1 MKSIQKIGLT
11 ALAGS
16 MIAVSANAVEM
27 TVAGTAEATYTT
39 NGGSGGTNNTN
50 TGNPLG
56 LNTFISFNGSGELDN
71 GNTVSFFSSLTE
83 AGARTSASL
92 SYDMGDMGTLI
103 LDQSTDAGGISK
115 INNMIPTAWEEADHG
130 SGSGLGDLDLNGS
143 ESVIGFENT
152 YGGMAVSVEYNPGT
166 DVGTMQGDGG
176 TQGDSTGTAKN
187 ISIKGPLGEGMT
199 FGVGYGDE
207 ETNALDKDGQE
218 WAAYV
223 NYANGPI
230 TVGYG
235 MGDVQDNTALANGE
249 AFTHYGIA
257 FAVNDN
263 ISVSLGRDDVDVQK
277 TGGTTVTEESTGLD
291 ASYTMGSASVR
302 AHIGKTDNYLG
313 ATGDTKEYTEISL
326 ILSF

>member
-71 GNTVSFFSSLTE
+71 GYSVSFFSSLTE

-92 SYDMGDMGTLI
+92 AVDMGDMGKIT

-115 INNMIPTAWEEADHG
+115 INNMIPTAYEEADHG
-130 SGSGLGDLDLNGS
+130 SGSGAGDLDLNGS
-143 ESVIGFENT
+143 ENVIAYNT
-152 YGGMAVSVEYNPGT
+152 TVSGMAISVEYNPGT

-176 TQGDSTGTAKN
+176 TQGDSVGTAKN
-187 ISIKGPLGEGMT
+187 ISIKGPLGD
-199 FGVGYGDE
+199 GVTVGLGYGDE
-207 ETNALDKDGQE
+207 ETNSHDKDGQE
-218 WAAYV
+218 WAAYI
-223 NYANGPI
+223 NYVTGPI
-230 TVGYG
+230 SIGYG
-235 MGDVQDNTALANGE
+235 MGDVQDNTASINGE
-249 AFTHYGIA
+249 SYVHYGVS

-263 ISVSLGRDDVDVQK
+263 LSISYGRDDVDVMK
-277 TGGTTVTEESTGLD
+277 TGATNVTEESTGVS
-291 ASYTMGSASVR
+291 ASYTIGSASIR
-302 AHIGKTDNYLG
+302 AHTSKTDNYNG
-313 ATGDTKEYTEISL
+313 VSTDTKEYTELSL
-326 ILSF
+326 LLSF

>member
-39 NGGSGGTNNTN
+39 NSGTGGTNNTN

-115 INNMIPTAWEEADHG
+115 INNMIPTAYEEADHLTG
-130 SGSGLGDLDLNGS
+130 SGAGDLDLNGS
-143 ESVIGFENT
+143 ESVIAFNNT
-152 YGGMAVSVEYNPGT
+152 YGGMDVSVEYNPGT
-166 DVGTMQGDGG
+166 DVGTMQGDGVA
-176 TQGDSTGTAKN
+176 QGDSTGSARN
-187 ISIKGPLGEGMT
+187 FSVKGPLADGVT
-199 FGVGYGDE
+199 FGVGYGE
-207 ETNALDKDGQE
+207 EDTNALDKDGTE
-218 WAAYV
+218 WGAYV
-223 NYANGPI
+223 NYVTGPI
-230 TVGYG
+230 SLGIGT
-235 MGDVQDNTALANGE
+235 GDVQNNTALANGNKYL
-249 AFTHYGIA
+249 HYGIA

-263 ISVSLGRDDVDVQK
+263 ISVSLGRDDVDVMK
-277 TGGTTVTEESTGLD
+277 TGLANVTEESTGLD

-302 AHIGKTDNYLG
+302 AHVGKTDNYLG
-313 ATGDTKEYTEISL
+313 ASGDTKEVTEISL